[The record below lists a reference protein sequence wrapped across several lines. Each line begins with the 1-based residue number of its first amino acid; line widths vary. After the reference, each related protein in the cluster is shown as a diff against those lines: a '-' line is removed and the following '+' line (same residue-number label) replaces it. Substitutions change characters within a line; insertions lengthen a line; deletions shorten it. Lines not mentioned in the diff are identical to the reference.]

1 MVMWL
6 VLSRVESNNCG
17 CVSLGLVSESGGRV
31 KDHRFVWIVL
41 GKFKCRKLV
50 TIKIRNLYMNK
61 SVEALISF
69 NKGNQGL
76 LKLHVLLGWLSF
88 SMGEKRG
95 LCYVPLLQ
103 GSPVLAGLHYRNLI
117 FGIWCYSVILL
128 IGHWWPN
135 G

>member
-1 MVMWL
+1 M
-6 VLSRVESNNCG
+6 
-17 CVSLGLVSESGGRV
+17 SLGLVSESGGRV
-31 KDHRFVWIVL
+31 KDNRFVWIVL

-103 GSPVLAGLHYRNLI
+103 GSPVSAGLHYRNLI
-117 FGIWCYSVILL
+117 FGI
-128 IGHWWPN
+128 
-135 G
+135 

>member
-1 MVMWL
+1 M
-6 VLSRVESNNCG
+6 
-17 CVSLGLVSESGGRV
+17 SLGLVSESGGRV

-88 SMGEKRG
+88 SMGEKGGCVMFHCFREVQ
-95 LCYVPLLQ
+95 CQQVYTT
-103 GSPVLAGLHYRNLI
+103 
-117 FGIWCYSVILL
+117 GI
-128 IGHWWPN
+128 
-135 G
+135 

>member
-76 LKLHVLLGWLSF
+76 LKLHVFWG
-88 SMGEKRG
+88 
-95 LCYVPLLQ
+95 
-103 GSPVLAGLHYRNLI
+103 GSVSVWGKKGGCVMFHCFREVQCQQVYTT
-117 FGIWCYSVILL
+117 GIWYLVFDVIA
-128 IGHWWPN
+128 WYCW
-135 G
+135 